1 MAGTE
6 HLESLVGNN
15 LAELCSKSLYTLDGL
30 WFTLLEKK
38 YGLDV
43 ALDIDEEV
51 WRSFCPIPTPHNTG
65 VNSSSK
71 SKR

>member
-6 HLESLVGNN
+6 HLESLEGNN
-15 LAELCSKSLYTLDGL
+15 LAEFCSKSLCTLNGL
-30 WFTLLEKK
+30 WFTLQENK

-43 ALDIDEEV
+43 ALNIDEEV
-51 WRSFCPIPTPHNTG
+51 WRSFCPLPILHNTG
-65 VNSSSK
+65 VHGSSK